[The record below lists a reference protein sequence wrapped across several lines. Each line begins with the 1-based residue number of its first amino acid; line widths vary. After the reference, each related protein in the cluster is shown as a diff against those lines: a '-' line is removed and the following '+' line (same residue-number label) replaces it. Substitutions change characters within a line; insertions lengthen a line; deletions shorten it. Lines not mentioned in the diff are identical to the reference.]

1 MTTSRTTHI
10 SARHLVALAVL
21 VLAVGCGRD
30 AADRGDTAASSA
42 AATAAPSTIAAC
54 RPPTAARGMARDR
67 FLVWARG
74 LTYYATDSMR
84 GRTSNFDASDS
95 VQVQAA
101 QGMDSVSRADLERGC
116 VIARII
122 ARGADADFGIKADT
136 AYVWADSTNPFTA
149 TIIPDD
155 GSAGVVYNMDVEP
168 TGGIAPTV
176 TSIPKHICSQCGT
189 SDWCVYPRDEI
200 RLVEEMFVGSANSPG
215 GAGGAIALSAPASS
229 P

>member
-10 SARHLVALAVL
+10 TTRPLVALAVL
-21 VLAVGCGRD
+21 VLAVGCEKG
-30 AADRGDTAASSA
+30 AGDRADTAAISA
-42 AATAAPSTIAAC
+42 AANACQPPAPV
-54 RPPTAARGMARDR
+54 RGMARDR
-67 FLVWARG
+67 FLEWARDVR
-74 LTYYATDSMR
+74 YYGTDSTR
-84 GRTSNFDASDS
+84 GRVSDFDPSDS
-95 VQVQAA
+95 VQVHVSH
-101 QGMDSVSRADLERGC
+101 GMDTVSRATLARGC

-155 GSAGVVYNMDVEP
+155 GSAGVVYNMDVEL
-168 TGGIAPTV
+168 TAPTT

-189 SDWCVYPRDEI
+189 SDWCVYPRDES
-200 RLVEEMFVGSANSPG
+200 RLGEEMFLGSAATAGGVG
-215 GAGGAIALSAPASS
+215 GAMALNASASS

>member
-1 MTTSRTTHI
+1 VTTSRTTHI
-10 SARHLVALAVL
+10 TARPLMATLAVL
-21 VLAVGCGRD
+21 VLAGGCGRD

-42 AATAAPSTIAAC
+42 AATAGPSEIAAC
-54 RPPTAARGMARDR
+54 RPPAPARGMARDR

-74 LTYYATDSMR
+74 LTYHGTDSMR
-84 GRTSNFDASDS
+84 GRTSNFDAGDS

-101 QGMDSVSRADLERGC
+101 QGMDTVSRAELARGC

-122 ARGADADFGIKADT
+122 ARGADAAFGIKADT

-168 TGGIAPTV
+168 TAPTT

-200 RLVEEMFVGSANSPG
+200 RLGEEMFVGSAATPG
-215 GAGGAIALSAPASS
+215 DAGGAIALRAFASS

>member
-1 MTTSRTTHI
+1 
-10 SARHLVALAVL
+10 VL
-21 VLAVGCGRD
+21 VLAGACEKD
-30 AADRGDTAASSA
+30 AADRSETAATSSA
-42 AATAAPSTIAAC
+42 ATAGPGAIAAC
-54 RPPTAARGMARDR
+54 LPPTPARGMARDR
-67 FLVWARG
+67 FLAWARG
-74 LTYYATDSMR
+74 LTYHGTDSMR

-95 VQVQAA
+95 VQVQVA

-122 ARGADADFGIKADT
+122 ARGADAAFGIKADT

-168 TGGIAPTV
+168 TGGIAPTT

-189 SDWCVYPRDEI
+189 NDWCVYPRDEV
-200 RLVEEMFVGSANSPG
+200 RLTEEMFVGSAATPG
-215 GAGGAIALSAPASS
+215 GVGGAIALNASASS